1 MDYEYTLNNLDDA
14 FEKIKQGSTHEY
26 LYEILDNSDF
36 TTKLLLTD
44 FLYTSGLSY
53 PMKKYFNLSN
63 ENRLLAYFY
72 AKHIGVE
79 FEKAK
84 EDYDSYH
91 LDLTLT
97 IFDNPMN
104 LPKSELLT
112 FIEPLV
118 KRRPEHLDIIE
129 EKYFNLILKDYEL
142 FFEKLESLYSKTD
155 PYFVISNILS
165 SNRVKKENKQEIFD
179 NLLEKNPAYLSFDYD
194 NLLNENINVF
204 SEVKGLINKISED
217 GLLKLFDDSEL
228 KEYPEEYH
236 EEIINYAASE
246 FEKIIKFNLN
256 DPDSLKFLIMKLE
269 NIRYIQDSV
278 FLKRI
283 LESQTYKEACDS
295 VKLGDDINKKI
306 LDDILSGNLSK
317 EFEAL
322 YIKFAA
328 SDLMIENYDNLLAL
342 LLNGNEFDDKF
353 NRHLATTL
361 LIGLSNKIKKEKNL
375 EFDLSFSNETMEN
388 DMFGYYQDKSDKENS
403 SKKSKLYLNKY
414 YIYSQEDY
422 IDAFIEGVNTTYH
435 ELRHANQFQHLLGK
449 KEWNYD
455 SMVQAMDNYLIEDG
469 YHESYYSDNY
479 WFISFEVD
487 ARLESYIETRRFFK
501 DYPHIQDDVDERFM
515 EFIPAIK
522 NKTRQGY
529 LEPIS
534 TPLGMFKR
542 EIDLTIDVMKD
553 QRREK
558 EKANLTIEEWIN
570 QLFTKYPSL
579 SLIFKYNTETETFE
593 YQSEEYFQSK
603 LQEFQNE
610 PVSKESEEAIYCIQN
625 ILYDLKLTKHFEN
638 QDLYKVTEEKD
649 EDAKDTL
656 IDEIEREAISEVGAP
671 PRRR

>member
-1 MDYEYTLNNLDDA
+1 MNYEYTLNNLDDA

-72 AKHIGVE
+72 AKHIGVD

-97 IFDNPMN
+97 VFDNPMN

-129 EKYFNLILKDYEL
+129 QKYFNLILKDYEL

-165 SNRVKKENKQEIFD
+165 SNHVKKEDKQEIFD

-236 EEIINYAASE
+236 EEIINYATGE

-295 VKLGDDINKKI
+295 VKLGNDINKKI

-317 EFEAL
+317 EFETL

-361 LIGLSNKIKKEKNL
+361 LIGLSNKRKKEKNL

-435 ELRHANQFQHLLGK
+435 ELRHANQFQHLLRK

-501 DYPHIQDDVDERFM
+501 DYPHIQDDVDEKFM

-529 LEPIS
+529 LEPFS
-534 TPLGMFKR
+534 TPLGMFKK

-558 EKANLTIEEWIN
+558 EKANLTVEEWIN
-570 QLFTKYPSL
+570 QLFIKYPS
-579 SLIFKYNTETETFE
+579 
-593 YQSEEYFQSK
+593 
-603 LQEFQNE
+603 
-610 PVSKESEEAIYCIQN
+610 
-625 ILYDLKLTKHFEN
+625 
-638 QDLYKVTEEKD
+638 
-649 EDAKDTL
+649 
-656 IDEIEREAISEVGAP
+656 
-671 PRRR
+671 

>member
-1 MDYEYTLNNLDDA
+1 MNYEYTLNNLDDA

-72 AKHIGVE
+72 AKHIGVD

-97 IFDNPMN
+97 VFDNPMN

-129 EKYFNLILKDYEL
+129 QKYFNLILKDYEL

-165 SNRVKKENKQEIFD
+165 SNHVKKEDKQEIFD

-236 EEIINYAASE
+236 EEIINYAAGE

-295 VKLGDDINKKI
+295 VKLGNDINKKI

-317 EFEAL
+317 EFETL

-361 LIGLSNKIKKEKNL
+361 LIGLSNKRKKEKNL

-435 ELRHANQFQHLLGK
+435 ELRHANQFQHLLRK

-469 YHESYYSDNY
+469 YHESYYRDNY

-501 DYPHIQDDVDERFM
+501 DYPHIQDDVDEKFM

-529 LEPIS
+529 LEPFS
-534 TPLGMFKR
+534 TPLGMFKK
-542 EIDLTIDVMKD
+542 EIDLMIDVMKD

-610 PVSKESEEAIYCIQN
+610 PASKESEEAIYCIQN

-649 EDAKDTL
+649 EESKDTL